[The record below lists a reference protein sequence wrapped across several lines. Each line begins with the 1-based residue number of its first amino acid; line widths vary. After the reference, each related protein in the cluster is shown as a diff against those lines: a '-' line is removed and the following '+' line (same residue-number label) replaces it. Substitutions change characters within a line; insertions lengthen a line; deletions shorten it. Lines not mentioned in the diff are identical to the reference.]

1 MKRKIPFNIIDFIII
16 AVIIV
21 GLVAGYSL
29 LTKKE
34 VITSTAHTSITYAYE
49 TLPVSQ
55 AFVDSL
61 VLDTPVFNSSR
72 NFGVGTLV
80 DFEVKPYELITKDLI
95 HGVFRLE
102 EVPNSYTVILYVR
115 AQVTDD
121 AYHFWA
127 NQESIKVGTVFPIKG
142 KGFASNGVVIAV
154 DGGNK

>member
-72 NFGVGTLV
+72 NFGV
-80 DFEVKPYELITKDLI
+80 
-95 HGVFRLE
+95 
-102 EVPNSYTVILYVR
+102 
-115 AQVTDD
+115 
-121 AYHFWA
+121 
-127 NQESIKVGTVFPIKG
+127 
-142 KGFASNGVVIAV
+142 
-154 DGGNK
+154 